1 MERVGVIGL
10 GAMGIGIARNL
21 LAAGFPTTGTDLRPE
36 RLELLG
42 AAGGTP
48 VPTCAEVGECAD
60 ALFVMVLN
68 GTQARDAL
76 LGPDGAL
83 GTMRT
88 GGTVMLTAT
97 ILPSEVR
104 SLQEPLSAKGVHLID
119 TPVSGGKSGADNGTL
134 TLMAAA
140 ESPVLERSRRVLE
153 AISNRI
159 FHVGEDI
166 GQGQTV
172 KAALQAFIGCLFAS
186 TFESLVMGVN
196 AGVKGET
203 LFDVIRA
210 SAAGSPLFEHCARQV
225 LDRKFEGTGSGIGTM
240 YKDLGISMSVAR
252 DAGAAMFST
261 SSAYELFQAGMSRY
275 PAEDNWAVAK
285 ILEEIAG
292 QEATW

>member
-42 AAGGTP
+42 EAGGTP
-48 VPTCAEVGECAD
+48 VPTCAEVGERSD

-83 GTMRT
+83 GTMRA

-104 SLQEPLSAKGVHLID
+104 SLQEPLSANGVHLID

-140 ESPVLERSRRVLE
+140 ESAVLERNRSVLE

-203 LFDVIRA
+203 LFNVIRA

-252 DAGAAMFST
+252 DAGAAMFFT

-275 PAEDNWAVAK
+275 PDEDNWAVAK

>member
-21 LAAGFPTTGTDLRPE
+21 LAAGLPTTGTDLRPE

-42 AAGGTP
+42 EAGGTP
-48 VPTCAEVGECAD
+48 VPTCAEVGERSD

-83 GTMRT
+83 GTMRA

-104 SLQEPLSAKGVHLID
+104 SLQEPLSANGVHLID

-140 ESPVLERSRRVLE
+140 ESAVLERNRSVLE

-203 LFDVIRA
+203 LFNVIRA

-275 PAEDNWAVAK
+275 PDEDNWAVAK

>member
-1 MERVGVIGL
+1 MGRVGVIGL

-21 LAAGFPTTGTDLRPE
+21 LAAGFATTGTDLRPE

-42 AAGGTP
+42 EAGGTP
-48 VPTCAEVGECAD
+48 VPTCAEVGECVD

-83 GTMRT
+83 GTMRA

-104 SLQEPLSAKGVHLID
+104 SLQKPLSAKGVHLID

-134 TLMAAA
+134 TLMAAGEA
-140 ESPVLERSRRVLE
+140 AVLERNRSVLE

-275 PAEDNWAVAK
+275 PDEDNWAVAK